1 MRNSAR
7 TGIGTAERMTTPT
20 LADILIGQWRAAPR
34 LRGVVDT
41 VLQPIL
47 DDAVSAKQRIEVM
60 KDVNEAIG
68 VWLDRLGRT
77 VGVERPA
84 TSDPT
89 ADIRFGFDDIGGFF
103 DSVPFRGDVIHDA
116 VFPLPDAVFR
126 RFVRARGLL
135 VLGDGTIATF
145 AKAVRYID
153 DRAKIVD
160 NRDMSIVV
168 ITRYVDLMTLA
179 DEIGALPRTAGV
191 MVEYRDA
198 GTFGFDDAG
207 VPFDSGGFR

>member
-1 MRNSAR
+1 
-7 TGIGTAERMTTPT
+7 MTTPV

-84 TSDPT
+84 TSDPA
-89 ADIRFGFDDIGGFF
+89 ADIRFGFDLAGAGF
-103 DSVPFRGDVIHDA
+103 DQHPFRGDAANDA
-116 VFPLPDAVFR
+116 VYPLPDAIYR
-126 RFVRARGLL
+126 RFVKARAVT
-135 VLGDGTIATF
+135 VLSDGTFATYV
-145 AKAVRYID
+145 KAVRLID
-153 DRAKIVD
+153 PNATVVD
-160 NRDMSIVV
+160 NRDMTVTVTTALQSLVE
-168 ITRYVDLMTLA
+168 LA
-179 DEIGALPRTAGV
+179 DGIGALPRTAGV
-191 MVEYRDA
+191 MVIYA
-198 GTFGFDDAG
+198 
-207 VPFDSGGFR
+207 